1 MRAIIIAAGEA
12 KKGSSWQHWVRAGD
26 WIIGADGGAARALD
40 WGLTP
45 QVVIGDMDSLPDAL
59 RDELEARGSRFIEH
73 PRAKDET
80 DLELALTYAVEQ
92 GAKEIVVLGALGGR
106 LDHTLANLLLLAL
119 PPLDGAL
126 VRIVDGAGEVLLV
139 GSRKMITLQ
148 GRPGDLVSLL
158 PIGGDASGVTTTGL
172 AWALQNDRLR
182 FGFSRG
188 VSNEMTAHEAR
199 VEVEE
204 GLLLVVHG
212 PAEEE

>member
-12 KKGSSWQHWVRAGD
+12 EKDSDWKRWVRAGD

-40 WGLTP
+40 WGVTP

-59 RDELEARGSRFIEH
+59 HDDLEALGSCFIEH

-80 DLELALTYAVEQ
+80 DLELALTYAVQQ
-92 GAKEIVVLGALGGR
+92 GAEEIVVLGALGGR

-119 PPLDGAL
+119 PSLEGAL

-139 GSRKMITLQ
+139 GSKKMVTLQ
-148 GRPGDLVSLL
+148 GSPGDLVSLL
-158 PIGGDASGVTTTGL
+158 PIGGDAFGVTTTGL

-188 VSNEMTAHEAR
+188 VSNEMTARQAR
-199 VEVEE
+199 VEVEQ

-212 PAEEE
+212 PAPEG